1 MPTSFWRQSLC
12 VMAAVGLLLWHFG
25 DGRLVSGNLLSL
37 RVIHQVVPPA
47 APFKAPFYLSEITSA
62 LGLASPPPPVMR
74 DQDLMAALEGRA
86 MRNGSAGPMAASYA
100 LLTTPMDPATAE
112 RVLARAPREETDQA
126 VAALWRGRAA
136 WAGGLKTEA
145 VRQWEVAVGDSAA
158 HRKRFAEGL
167 YVASRGPDDVLVAA
181 DAAVALMYLSDCH
194 QACRT
199 DTFEMLRYWIG
210 WPALSEEIVV
220 ELCNGILD
228 SMRQGQQDQA
238 LDGGAANVLARR
250 ALALLSLR
258 RVADAEATLDR
269 AEDLQNTVY
278 VRAVRAYFSLRAGRP
293 DTAHTEALAAM
304 HQAGSDGHALMMAA
318 HTLAELGDRAEARR
332 AWTWTIERAP
342 RLAGSAQG
350 FLEDHADDGK
360 N

>member
-25 DGRLVSGNLLSL
+25 NGSLVKGNVLSL

-47 APFKAPFYLSEITSA
+47 APFKAPFYLSEVTWA

-74 DQDLMAALEGRA
+74 EQDLMAALEGHA

-167 YVASRGPDDVLVAA
+167 YVASRGPEDVLVAA

-194 QACRT
+194 QACQT
-199 DTFEMLRYWIG
+199 DTFEMLR
-210 WPALSEEIVV
+210 
-220 ELCNGILD
+220 
-228 SMRQGQQDQA
+228 
-238 LDGGAANVLARR
+238 
-250 ALALLSLR
+250 
-258 RVADAEATLDR
+258 
-269 AEDLQNTVY
+269 
-278 VRAVRAYFSLRAGRP
+278 
-293 DTAHTEALAAM
+293 EALAYLPDP
-304 HQAGSDGHALMMAA
+304 SDGA
-318 HTLAELGDRAEARR
+318 GRAMVRYSRPTSSRNWRRLPISLSSSRPISSFCPLRRTARKK
-332 AWTWTIERAP
+332 
-342 RLAGSAQG
+342 L
-350 FLEDHADDGK
+350 
-360 N
+360 